1 MSPTSVFRLAP
12 VGVLLVTL
20 LVAACGTRARPNPEP
35 LPSSRYAEVPSAP
48 TSVPREPETILVRLT
63 SERKAGAG
71 SRPVFSIALDAQE
84 IHLHQVVA
92 DVTSPYACR
101 SAFGSSER
109 FLHVTCT
116 PHFKDRVATVVFAAQ
131 RIEVYLHPAQGVD
144 EPLGFDLP
152 PGTVARGE
160 ERDLL
165 ATELEGRIC
174 KPGGTAKNVE
184 LRVSA
189 RPAADGAKG
198 IYLEGSAL
206 REPLKIWDLWGEYGC
221 SLAVEEGEP
230 DRSRL
235 DCRRYGQQDYLWL
248 HGESGSLLLISK
260 EMPWTLGSLGPP
272 VTIAELAKDSTA
284 HVGRISLP
292 CGARVRVRPTEIM
305 TPSVANFGRN
315 P

>member
-1 MSPTSVFRLAP
+1 
-12 VGVLLVTL
+12 
-20 LVAACGTRARPNPEP
+20 
-35 LPSSRYAEVPSAP
+35 VPSAP

-63 SERKAGAG
+63 SERKAGAT
-71 SRPVFSIALDAQE
+71 SRPVFSIALDAPE
-84 IHLHQVVA
+84 IHLHRVVA

-116 PHFKDRVATVVFAAQ
+116 PRFKDRVATVVFAAQ
-131 RIEVYLHPAQGVD
+131 RIEVYLHRAQGVD
-144 EPLGFDLP
+144 ETLGFDLP

-160 ERDLL
+160 EREIL

-174 KPGGTAKNVE
+174 KASGTTKDVE
-184 LRVSA
+184 LRASA

-221 SLAVEEGEP
+221 LLAVEENEP

-235 DCRRYGQQDYLWL
+235 DCRQYGQQNYLWL
-248 HGESGSLLLISK
+248 HGELDSLLLISK
-260 EMPWTLGSLGPP
+260 DMPGPMGPP
-272 VTIAELAKDSTA
+272 VTIAELAKDRTF
-284 HVGRISLP
+284 HVGRVSLP
-292 CGARVRVRPTEIM
+292 CGARVRIRATKLI
-305 TPSVANFGRN
+305 TPLAAHLGRT